1 MAERLKIVVI
11 VSSSIHT
18 WNENIS
24 LLLCHINGVKDSS
37 FHSINDFRC
46 TGVSGNASSMSVYAA
61 LSFALWLVEE
71 TLTSSSNPSGV
82 SSVLL
87 ATFPTFD
94 AHQSRI
100 PLNLKSLLILFP
112 SCYCSVLGRCN
123 CQRKVFSPIW
133 FEAPCQQGE
142 IFFTPPKA
150 FDCNEKMS
158 KESEV
163 RSLLKRRA
171 FGGTFPLVS
180 LVVVD
185 K

>member
-1 MAERLKIVVI
+1 MAERLKIIVI

-24 LLLCHINGVKDSS
+24 LLLCHINGVKDSL

-46 TGVSGNASSMSVYAA
+46 TGVSGNASSISVYAA
-61 LSFALWLVEE
+61 LSCA
-71 TLTSSSNPSGV
+71 SNPSGV
-82 SSVLL
+82 SSVVL
-87 ATFPTFD
+87 ATSPTLD
-94 AHQSRI
+94 AHQSGT
-100 PLNLKSLLILFP
+100 NSTKSLVVIYL
-112 SCYCSVLGRCN
+112 SCDCSVLGRETRCN

-142 IFFTPPKA
+142 IFFSAPKT
-150 FDCNEKMS
+150 FDCNEKIS

-171 FGGTFPLVS
+171 FGGTFHLS
-180 LVVVD
+180 W
-185 K
+185 